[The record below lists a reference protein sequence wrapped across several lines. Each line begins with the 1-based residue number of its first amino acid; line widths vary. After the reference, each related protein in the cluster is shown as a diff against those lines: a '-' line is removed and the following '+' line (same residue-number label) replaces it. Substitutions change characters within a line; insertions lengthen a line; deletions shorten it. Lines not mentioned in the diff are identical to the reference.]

1 MQVSISIS
9 IRGRTLTV
17 VWEVMT
23 DTWAL
28 TELLSC
34 VCGKYRSS
42 KAACVG
48 ELGNL
53 EEVTAD

>member
-1 MQVSISIS
+1 
-9 IRGRTLTV
+9 
-17 VWEVMT
+17 MT

-34 VCGKYRSS
+34 VCGKYVSS
-42 KAACVG
+42 KAVCNVG